1 MEDCD
6 TFDQFG
12 EFIPREIFAHVG
24 SSILVSIFYL
34 WGMGLEHPLDFLANV
49 S

>member
-6 TFDQFG
+6 SFDQFG
-12 EFIPREIFAHVG
+12 EFIPRKIFSDVG

-34 WGMGLEHPLDFLANV
+34 QGWNIH
-49 S
+49 